1 MVKSDTITIVTG
13 LARSG
18 TSLMMQMLR
27 AGGLP
32 LLYDDVRT
40 PNEHNPMGFFE
51 YTPVLQP
58 DCSWLDLAVGKAVK
72 VFYTGFLPLDRSYKF
87 VVMRRD
93 LREIGCSLGGQIPIV
108 RLEQEL
114 GWLLDW
120 LFVYQPDRYC
130 EVSYQQLVLD
140 PAPLLAKLT
149 AFLRPVRMDAAAMVS
164 VIDPRLYRN
173 RIAI

>member
-27 AGGLP
+27 AGGMP
-32 LLYDDVRT
+32 LLYDNVRE
-40 PNEHNPMGFFE
+40 PNEHNPLGFFE
-51 YTPVLQP
+51 YAPVLQP

-120 LFVYQPDRYC
+120 LFVYQLGRYL
-130 EVSYQQLVLD
+130 EVSYRQLIFD
-140 PAPLLAKLT
+140 PEPCLSRLAD
-149 AFLRPVRMDAAAMVS
+149 FLQPVRLDAAAMRS
-164 VIDPRLYRN
+164 AIDLGLYRQ
-173 RIAI
+173 RIE